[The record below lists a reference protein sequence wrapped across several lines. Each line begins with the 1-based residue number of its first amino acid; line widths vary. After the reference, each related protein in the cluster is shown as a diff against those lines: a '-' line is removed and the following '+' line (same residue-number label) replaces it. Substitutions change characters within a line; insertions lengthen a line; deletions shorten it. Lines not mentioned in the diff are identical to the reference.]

1 MLIRKVS
8 VFLHAT
14 FHTQDRCG
22 SFSPVLNNGYII
34 LNIMYKNDKV
44 IRRYSESFKLKILD
58 ELTTGKLNKY
68 QLGKAYGI
76 NSSTIN
82 EWIKKYNRKDLMNT
96 RVTVKTKD
104 EITRIKQL
112 QKEIEQLKKLL
123 LKKDMD
129 ALVDESYLEVA
140 AEQLG
145 YKSVL
150 ELKKKLNIKP

>member
-1 MLIRKVS
+1 MKS
-8 VFLHAT
+8 K
-14 FHTQDRCG
+14 C
-22 SFSPVLNNGYII
+22 
-34 LNIMYKNDKV
+34 
-44 IRRYSESFKLKILD
+44 
-58 ELTTGKLNKY
+58 
-68 QLGKAYGI
+68 
-76 NSSTIN
+76 
-82 EWIKKYNRKDLMNT
+82 IKKYNRKDLMNT

-150 ELKKKLNIKP
+150 ELKKKLSIKP

>member
-1 MLIRKVS
+1 
-8 VFLHAT
+8 
-14 FHTQDRCG
+14 
-22 SFSPVLNNGYII
+22 
-34 LNIMYKNDKV
+34 MYKNDKV
-44 IRRYSESFKLKILD
+44 IRRYSEPFKLKILD

-68 QLGKAYGI
+68 QLGKAYRI
-76 NSSTIN
+76 NASTIN

-112 QKEIEQLKKLL
+112 QKEIEQLKKLV

-129 ALVDESYLEVA
+129 ALINESYLEVA

-150 ELKKKLNIKP
+150 ELKKKLPIKP